1 MARGDLNNWT
11 SALIEAVDQEEQGIV
26 LRVKVDLLNLR
37 SQDPRPALHQLIL
50 KMVMELPY

>member
-26 LRVKVDLLNLR
+26 LRVKVDLLNLQ

>member
-1 MARGDLNNWT
+1 M
-11 SALIEAVDQEEQGIV
+11 IEAVDQEEQGIV